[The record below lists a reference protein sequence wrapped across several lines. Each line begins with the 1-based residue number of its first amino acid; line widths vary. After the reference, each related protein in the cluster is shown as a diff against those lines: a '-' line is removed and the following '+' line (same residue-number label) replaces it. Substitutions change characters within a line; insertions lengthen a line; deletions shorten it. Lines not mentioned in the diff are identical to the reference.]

1 MRFTKKMIDWKFFI
15 LGFASILA
23 PTHSAIAQSVTC
35 LPRTAL
41 VQSLKSTHGE
51 HLTGGGLQ
59 NALHVIEV
67 WSSVKS
73 GSFTVFV
80 TRADGMAC
88 IVATGQNWH
97 NNLPPTTT
105 DKEGEKG

>member
-1 MRFTKKMIDWKFFI
+1 MYKRLFSAALVF
-15 LGFASILA
+15 GAAALA
-23 PTHSAIAQSVTC
+23 PPVMAQSVTC

-41 VQSLKSTHGE
+41 VQSLESTHGE
-51 HLTGGGLQ
+51 HLTGGGMQ
-59 NALHVIEV
+59 NALHVVEV
-67 WSSVKS
+67 WSSAQS

-97 NNLPPTTT
+97 NSVPQDIP
-105 DKEGEKG
+105 DGMAG